1 MEAGLLSDQTKS
13 PRPVH
18 THAVLSVRVSTVRD
32 LVFFS
37 SHLGGREQ
45 VDNRYVLKKLKALL
59 LAVLKKDWYRLPSE
73 DEVKDDV
80 SAIKVCDTYLTR
92 FFFRREYTGVGRLEA
107 PTLCVRRRHREGKQ
121 LGDERRRR
129 VLIGRTFGAPQGAC
143 SMHHAEVVFLR
154 CFFFFFFLRSTPV
167 LSRKP
172 MSAS

>member
-1 MEAGLLSDQTKS
+1 MEAGLSDQTKS
-13 PRPVH
+13 PRPVR

-92 FFFRREYTGVGRLEA
+92 FFSVGNTQESAGSKHLHSVYGGDTAKFPVEMSDRKWARSRCSRETTWR
-107 PTLCVRRRHREGKQ
+107 
-121 LGDERRRR
+121 
-129 VLIGRTFGAPQGAC
+129 
-143 SMHHAEVVFLR
+143 
-154 CFFFFFFLRSTPV
+154 
-167 LSRKP
+167 
-172 MSAS
+172 